1 MNDNSTRKKERR
13 KALAAV
19 GRYLA
24 RYKISLVIGGICLVF
39 ADSFA
44 LVTPWILKVT
54 IDDLQGGMVRDRLLS
69 LALLFVGITM
79 VSGVFRFLMRRIMIG
94 VSRKIELDMRGDYFA
109 HLERLSPSFYNK
121 NRTGDLMALATND
134 LNAVRSLVGP
144 GVMYSLNTTVVGAMA
159 LSLMIVL
166 SWKLTIVAMLPM
178 VILVV
183 GMYHSI
189 RLIHK
194 YFEKVQERFAGLN
207 SRAQENL
214 SGVRVVRA
222 YAREEHESAE
232 FEDASRVYV
241 RANMKLYKV
250 QSLLQPL
257 LTSVAGLGALFI
269 LAYGGRQ
276 VIGGTITL
284 GTFVAFTGYLTML
297 IWPMI
302 ALGWVMNIMERGLAS
317 MQRIN
322 RVLHSEPEITDSVAK
337 TGSAVPFRD
346 YSIVFENVS
355 FSYDPDQK
363 REPVLKDVTLTIGD
377 GETVAVVGPT
387 GAGKTSLVSLIL
399 RLYEPQSGRILVG
412 GRPIES
418 IPLRE
423 LRTLISLIPQDVFLF
438 SQTIAENVSFGV
450 AELGDRELDRFTRA
464 AAVYDEIQG
473 FPGKYK
479 TMIGERGINLSGGQK
494 QRLAIARALAKD
506 PGVLILDDALS
517 SVDTDTEERILTSLR
532 EEMRKRTS
540 IIIAHRTSTVRE
552 ADRIFVLDE
561 GRLVEQGSHNELVA
575 ARGLY
580 ADMHQKQRIMYS
592 LERS

>member
-1 MNDNSTRKKERR
+1 MNDSNTRNEERR
-13 KALAAV
+13 GALAAI
-19 GRYLA
+19 GRYLV
-24 RYKISLVIGGICLVF
+24 RYRGALAVGGVCLVC
-39 ADSFA
+39 ADFFSLA
-44 LVTPWILKVT
+44 TPWILKLT
-54 IDDLQGGMVRDRLLS
+54 IDGLKEGMDRDRLLS
-69 LALLFVGITM
+69 LALLFVGITI

-109 HLERLSPSFYNK
+109 HLERLSPSFYNRH
-121 NRTGDLMALATND
+121 RTGDLMALATND

-144 GVMYSLNTTVVGAMA
+144 GVMYSLNTTVMGAMA

-166 SWKLTIVAMLPM
+166 SWKLTLVAMMPM

-183 GMYHSI
+183 GMYHSMK
-189 RLIHK
+189 LIHR

-222 YAREEHESAE
+222 YAREEHEATE
-232 FEDASRVYV
+232 FEESGRVYV
-241 RANMKLYKV
+241 TANMKLYRV

-269 LAYGGRQ
+269 LAYGGKQ
-276 VIGGTITL
+276 VISGTITL

-322 RVLHSEPEITDSVAK
+322 RVLHTKPEIVDPTPADA
-337 TGSAVPFRD
+337 AAALED
-346 YSIVFENVS
+346 HSIVFENVS
-355 FSYDPDQK
+355 FSYDPAQE
-363 REPVLKDVTLTIGD
+363 REPVLKDVTFTIHD

-412 GRPIES
+412 GQPIER
-418 IPLRE
+418 IPLQE
-423 LRTLISLIPQDVFLF
+423 LRTQVSLIPQDVFLF
-438 SQTIAENVSFGV
+438 SQTIAENVAFGV
-450 AELGDRELDRFTRA
+450 AELGSLELDRFTRA
-464 AAVYDEIQG
+464 AAIYDEIQG
-473 FPGKYK
+473 FPVKYD
-479 TMIGERGINLSGGQK
+479 TRIGERGINLSGGQK

-506 PGVLILDDALS
+506 PGILILDDALS

-532 EEMRKRTS
+532 VEMRRRTS

-561 GRLVEQGSHNELVA
+561 GRLVEQGSHETLVA
-575 ARGLY
+575 AGGLY
-580 ADMHQKQRIMYS
+580 ADMHQKQQIMYS